1 MNKAEVKIIRYDE
14 TNNNLEALKGQ
25 YGQFGDGKAVF
36 TVIKNLL
43 FVNLFGG
50 AKYDNL
56 KLPTVYNGFI
66 QCSDGTIIQIKDSI
80 LTCNLANDI
89 NGFGILVLEKWN

>member
-43 FVNLFGG
+43 FVNLLGG

-89 NGFGILVLEKWN
+89 NGFGVLVLEKWN

>member
-14 TNNNLEALKGQ
+14 SNKNLEALKGQ

-50 AKYDNL
+50 AKYYNL
-56 KLPTVYNGFI
+56 KLPTVYDGFI
-66 QCSDGTIIQIKDSI
+66 PCSDGTIIQIKDSI
-80 LTCNLANDI
+80 LTCNIANDV
-89 NGFGILVLEKWN
+89 NGFGVLVLEKWN

>member
-43 FVNLFGG
+43 FVNLLGG

-56 KLPTVYNGFI
+56 KLPTVYDGFI
-66 QCSDGTIIQIKDSI
+66 QCSNGTIIQIKDSI

-89 NGFGILVLEKWN
+89 NGFGVLVLEKWN

>member
-14 TNNNLEALKGQ
+14 SNKNLEALKGQ
-25 YGQFGDGKAVF
+25 YGQLGDGKAVF

-43 FVNLFGG
+43 FVNLLGG

-56 KLPTVYNGFI
+56 KLPTVYDGYI
-66 QCSDGTIIQIKDSI
+66 QCSNGTIIQIKDSI
-80 LTCNLANDI
+80 LTCNLANDV
-89 NGFGILVLEKWN
+89 NGFGVLVLEKWN

>member
-14 TNNNLEALKGQ
+14 SNKNLEALKGQ
-25 YGQFGDGKAVF
+25 YGQLGDGKAVF

-56 KLPTVYNGFI
+56 KLPTVYDGFI

-80 LTCNLANDI
+80 LTCNLTNDV
-89 NGFGILVLEKWN
+89 NGFGVLVLEKWN

>member
-14 TNNNLEALKGQ
+14 SNKNLEALKGQ
-25 YGQFGDGKAVF
+25 YGQLGDGKAVF

-56 KLPTVYNGFI
+56 KLPTVYDGFI

-80 LTCNLANDI
+80 LTCNLSNDV
-89 NGFGILVLEKWN
+89 NGFGVLVLEKWN

>member
-14 TNNNLEALKGQ
+14 SNKNLEALKGQ
-25 YGQFGDGKAVF
+25 YGQLGDGKAVF

-43 FVNLFGG
+43 FVNLLGG

-56 KLPTVYNGFI
+56 KLPTCYDGFI
-66 QCSDGTIIQIKDSI
+66 QCSDGTTIQIKDSI
-80 LTCNLANDI
+80 LTCNLSNDV
-89 NGFGILVLEKWN
+89 NGFGVLVLEKWN

>member
-1 MNKAEVKIIRYDE
+1 MNKAEIKIIRYDE
-14 TNNNLEALKGQ
+14 SNKNLEALKGQ
-25 YGQFGDGKAVF
+25 YGQLGDGKAVF

-43 FVNLFGG
+43 FVNLLGG

-56 KLPTVYNGFI
+56 KLPTVYDGYI

-80 LTCNLANDI
+80 LTCNLANDV
-89 NGFGILVLEKWN
+89 NGFGVLVLEKWN

>member
-66 QCSDGTIIQIKDSI
+66 KCSDGTIIQIKDSI

-89 NGFGILVLEKWN
+89 NGFGVLVLEKWN

>member
-14 TNNNLEALKGQ
+14 SNKNLEALKGQ
-25 YGQFGDGKAVF
+25 YGQLGDGKAVF

-43 FVNLFGG
+43 FVNLLGG

-56 KLPTVYNGFI
+56 KLPTVYDGFI
-66 QCSDGTIIQIKDSI
+66 QCSNGTIIQIKDSI
-80 LTCNLANDI
+80 LTCNLSNDV

>member
-14 TNNNLEALKGQ
+14 SNKNLEALKGQ
-25 YGQFGDGKAVF
+25 YGQLGDGKAVF

-56 KLPTVYNGFI
+56 KLPTVYDGFI
-66 QCSDGTIIQIKDSI
+66 QCSNGTTIQIKDSI
-80 LTCNLANDI
+80 LTCNLSNDV
-89 NGFGILVLEKWN
+89 NGFGVLVLEKWN

>member
-14 TNNNLEALKGQ
+14 SNKNLEALKGQ
-25 YGQFGDGKAVF
+25 YGQLGDGKAVF

-43 FVNLFGG
+43 FVNLLGG

-56 KLPTVYNGFI
+56 KLPTVYDGFI
-66 QCSDGTIIQIKDSI
+66 QCSNGTIIQIKDSI
-80 LTCNLANDI
+80 LTCNLANDV
-89 NGFGILVLEKWN
+89 NGFGVLVLEKWN

>member
-14 TNNNLEALKGQ
+14 SNRNEEALKGQ
-25 YGQFGDGKAVF
+25 YGQLGDGKAVF

-43 FVNLFGG
+43 FVNLLGG

-56 KLPTVYNGFI
+56 KLPTVYDGFI
-66 QCSDGTIIQIKDSI
+66 QCSDGTRIQIKDSI
-80 LTCNLANDI
+80 LTCNLSNDL
-89 NGFGILVLEKWN
+89 NGFGVLVLEKWN

>member
-14 TNNNLEALKGQ
+14 SNKNLEALKGQ
-25 YGQFGDGKAVF
+25 YGQLGDGKAVF

-43 FVNLFGG
+43 FVNLLGG

-56 KLPTVYNGFI
+56 KLPTVYDGFI
-66 QCSDGTIIQIKDSI
+66 QCSNGTRIQIKDSI

-89 NGFGILVLEKWN
+89 NGFGVLVLEKWN

>member
-14 TNNNLEALKGQ
+14 SNKNLEALKGQ

-56 KLPTVYNGFI
+56 KLPTVYDGFI

-80 LTCNLANDI
+80 LTCNIANDV
-89 NGFGILVLEKWN
+89 NGFGVLVLEKWN

>member
-14 TNNNLEALKGQ
+14 SNKNLEALKGQ
-25 YGQFGDGKAVF
+25 YGQLGDGKAVF

-43 FVNLFGG
+43 FINLLGG

-56 KLPTVYNGFI
+56 KLPTVYDGFI
-66 QCSDGTIIQIKDSI
+66 QCSNGTRIQIKDSI
-80 LTCNLANDI
+80 LTCNLSNDV
-89 NGFGILVLEKWN
+89 NGFGVLVLEKWN

>member
-14 TNNNLEALKGQ
+14 SNTNIEALKGQ
-25 YGQFGDGKAVF
+25 YGQLGDGKAVF

-43 FVNLFGG
+43 IVNLLGG

-56 KLPTVYNGFI
+56 KLPTVYDGHI

-80 LTCNLANDI
+80 LTCNLSN
-89 NGFGILVLEKWN
+89 NVTGFGILVLEKWN

>member
-14 TNNNLEALKGQ
+14 SNKNLEALKGQ
-25 YGQFGDGKAVF
+25 YGQLGDGKAVF

-56 KLPTVYNGFI
+56 KLPTVYDGFI
-66 QCSDGTIIQIKDSI
+66 QCSNGTRIQIKDSI
-80 LTCNLANDI
+80 LTCNLANDV
-89 NGFGILVLEKWN
+89 NGFGVLVLEKWN

>member
-14 TNNNLEALKGQ
+14 SNKNLEALKGQ
-25 YGQFGDGKAVF
+25 YGQLGDGKAVF

-43 FVNLFGG
+43 FINLLGG

-56 KLPTVYNGFI
+56 KLPTVYDGFI
-66 QCSDGTIIQIKDSI
+66 QCSDGTTIQIKDSI
-80 LTCNLANDI
+80 LTCNLSNDV
-89 NGFGILVLEKWN
+89 NGFGVLVLEKWN

>member
-89 NGFGILVLEKWN
+89 NGFGVLVLEKWN

>member
-14 TNNNLEALKGQ
+14 SNKNLEALKGQ
-25 YGQFGDGKAVF
+25 YGQLGDGKAVF

-43 FVNLFGG
+43 FVNLLGG

-56 KLPTVYNGFI
+56 KLPTVYDGYI
-66 QCSDGTIIQIKDSI
+66 QCSNGTRIQIKDSI
-80 LTCNLANDI
+80 LTCNLSNDV
-89 NGFGILVLEKWN
+89 NGFGVLVLEKWN